1 MDAENQSL
9 WGRPYHNDFSLVAV
23 LSGLGLCA
31 NTQFRAHSQHRKAIW
46 SASKHS
52 RCRAPN
58 QWGLLLSPFCLCH
71 LLVVQGRPCHVLSPH
86 YHLALSDAGAALV
99 GKQYG
104 SNRFRVMDG
113 YRSFEGS
120 LTFFGLSL
128 TILLVGFAIAK
139 VPGWPEMLLIAITVS
154 VLTTAIEAISI
165 RGLDN
170 LLIPCS
176 VYLMLERSL
185 RIGLAE
191 LSSWFEGM
199 LLSLLTIL
207 LTHRISRLTT
217 AGSISIFVAG
227 SMAYALGSWQW
238 FIPLLSLYIAY
249 TSTNPKERSMRTDM
263 VVVFPTILGA
273 LCFILLYGHYQDP
286 NLYLG
291 YLSTLC
297 SGGAI
302 SMRMMAQRL
311 EYPSMPF
318 VLTGA
323 LAPLIPLVFV
333 PHPNVQ
339 THVPRNVR
347 RQCHHRFSGLGQNTI
362 CRPPLIGHPARGCT
376 GMGLCKCTEFKALLR
391 TNHIAE
397 TPAPMGGDALGVRT
411 RPHQGVYTSF
421 APAFA
426 MGHLMGFA
434 NQNTPNTLLTGLRNN
449 RQGFN
454 DELFE
459 AGVVHIRQC
468 KAVAHD
474 RVIRRHR
481 KEMRS

>member
-1 MDAENQSL
+1 MPPFLSDMVDVLYSDIFGISL
-9 WGRPYHNDFSLVAV
+9 IAIAILILFGIGEFLRLKTTLSSEWTRKTSHFGAGLIILTFPWLLSSAISVFV
-23 LSGLGLCA
+23 LTLSFGLIL
-31 NTQFRAHSQHRKAIW
+31 S
-46 SASKHS
+46 SAKYF
-52 RCRAPN
+52 
-58 QWGLLLSPFCLCH
+58 GLLQSIHDVERKTSGAYYYPLSVFIIYWLSQGDPVMFCL
-71 LLVVQGRPCHVLSPH
+71 PITI
-86 YHLALSDAGAALV
+86 LALSDAGAALV

-139 VPGWPEMLLIAITVS
+139 LPGWPEMLLIAIMVS

-176 VYLMLERSL
+176 AYLMLERSL

-263 VVVFPTILGA
+263 AVVFPTILGA
-273 LCFILLYGHYQDP
+273 LCFILLFGHYRDP

-302 SMRMMAQRL
+302 SMRMMAKRL
-311 EYPSMPF
+311 EYPSIPF

-323 LAPLIPLVFV
+323 IAPLLPLFAF
-333 PHPNVQ
+333 PHPDIHSIYLGISVISAIIAFQ
-339 THVPRNVR
+339 VLSRTPFVGR
-347 RQCHHRFSGLGQNTI
+347 RLLATLLG
-362 CRPPLIGHPARGCT
+362 G
-376 GMGLCKCTEFKALLR
+376 AL
-391 TNHIAE
+391 AW
-397 TPAPMGGDALGVRT
+397 
-411 RPHQGVYTSF
+411 
-421 APAFA
+421 
-426 MGHLMGFA
+426 GFA
-434 NQNTPNTLLTGLRNN
+434 NAQSLQSL
-449 RQGFN
+449 
-454 DELFE
+454 
-459 AGVVHIRQC
+459 
-468 KAVAHD
+468 
-474 RVIRRHR
+474 
-481 KEMRS
+481 

>member
-1 MDAENQSL
+1 MPPFLSDMVDVLYSDIFGISL
-9 WGRPYHNDFSLVAV
+9 IALAILILFGVGEFLRLKTPLNSEWTRKTSHLGAGIIILTFPWLLSSATSVFVLTLSFGLILGVA
-23 LSGLGLCA
+23 
-31 NTQFRAHSQHRKAIW
+31 
-46 SASKHS
+46 KHF
-52 RCRAPN
+52 
-58 QWGLLLSPFCLCH
+58 GLLQSIHDVERKTSGAYYYPLSVFVIYWLSKGNPVMFCL
-71 LLVVQGRPCHVLSPH
+71 PITI
-86 YHLALSDAGAALV
+86 LALSDAGAALV

-139 VPGWPEMLLIAITVS
+139 EPGWPEMLLIAITVS

-176 VYLMLERSL
+176 AYLMLERSL

-227 SMAYALGSWQW
+227 SMAYALGSWTW
-238 FIPLLSLYIAY
+238 FIPLLSLYMAY
-249 TSTNPKERSMRTDM
+249 TSTNPKESSMRTDM
-263 VVVFPTILGA
+263 AVVFPTILGA
-273 LCFILLYGHYQDP
+273 LCFILLFGHYQDP

-302 SMRMMAQRL
+302 SMRMMAKRL
-311 EYPSMPF
+311 SYPSAPF

-323 LAPLIPLVFV
+323 IAPLLPVFLL
-333 PHPNVQ
+333 PHPNIHSLYLGLSVLSAIIAFQ
-339 THVPRNVR
+339 ALSRTPFVGR
-347 RQCHHRFSGLGQNTI
+347 RLLATLLG
-362 CRPPLIGHPARGCT
+362 G
-376 GMGLCKCTEFKALLR
+376 AL
-391 TNHIAE
+391 AW
-397 TPAPMGGDALGVRT
+397 
-411 RPHQGVYTSF
+411 
-421 APAFA
+421 AFA
-426 MGHLMGFA
+426 NAQGLD
-434 NQNTPNTLLTGLRNN
+434 LL
-449 RQGFN
+449 
-454 DELFE
+454 
-459 AGVVHIRQC
+459 
-468 KAVAHD
+468 
-474 RVIRRHR
+474 
-481 KEMRS
+481 

>member
-1 MDAENQSL
+1 MPRFISDMVDVLYSDIFGISL
-9 WGRPYHNDFSLVAV
+9 IAIAILFLF
-23 LSGLGLCA
+23 GLGEFLRLK
-31 NTQFRAHSQHRKAIW
+31 TTLSSEWTRKSSHFGAGLIILTFPW
-46 SASKHS
+46 ILSSSISVFVLTTSFGLILFTAKKYDRLKSIHDIDRQTSGAFYYPLSVFVIYWMSKGD
-52 RCRAPN
+52 PVM
-58 QWGLLLSPFCLCH
+58 FCL
-71 LLVVQGRPCHVLSPH
+71 PITI
-86 YHLALSDAGAALV
+86 LALSDAGAALV

-104 SNRFRVMDG
+104 TNRFRVMDG

-139 VPGWPEMLLIAITVS
+139 IPGWPEMLLIAITVS

-176 VYLMLERSL
+176 AYLMLERSL

-207 LTHRISRLTT
+207 ITHRISKLTT

-227 SMAYALGSWQW
+227 SMAYAIGSWPW

-249 TSTNPKERSMRTDM
+249 TSTNPKERSIRTDM

-273 LCFILLYGHYQDP
+273 LCFILLFGHYQDP

-302 SMRMMAQRL
+302 SMRMMAKRL
-311 EYPSMPF
+311 NYPSVPF
-318 VLTGA
+318 ILTGA
-323 LAPLIPLVFV
+323 LAPLIPLLAV
-333 PHPNVQ
+333 PLPNVQ
-339 THVPRNVR
+339 TLYLGMSVVSAIIAFQILSRTPFVGR
-347 RQCHHRFSGLGQNTI
+347 RLLATLLG
-362 CRPPLIGHPARGCT
+362 G
-376 GMGLCKCTEFKALLR
+376 AL
-391 TNHIAE
+391 AW
-397 TPAPMGGDALGVRT
+397 
-411 RPHQGVYTSF
+411 
-421 APAFA
+421 AFA
-426 MGHLMGFA
+426 
-434 NQNTPNTLLTGLRNN
+434 NTQSLK
-449 RQGFN
+449 
-454 DELFE
+454 LF
-459 AGVVHIRQC
+459 
-468 KAVAHD
+468 
-474 RVIRRHR
+474 
-481 KEMRS
+481 